1 MKTDSTQIA
10 RVEAA
15 GESGSVTINQ
25 SPKTPSVTINQYGD
39 DGAVAVNQSAQGG
52 QDVNCDVRPV
62 VEGSMVAT
70 NQSGET
76 HSMIFPANGGG
87 EDSALSSRGGGT
99 EPAGGSL
106 GAGESSGS
114 AGGSSGPAGRKE
126 RAKET
131 RRRRSKGLGGLQLE
145 KTGIWTVR
153 CLINGKRVSKS
164 TGTRDRE
171 EAEQFAKRF
180 LAPYVKDDAAR
191 TFENIQA
198 AVMTERQLAEMR
210 EAEGPQMKLADAWGE
225 YERSPMRRDLASS
238 TMDGKSQVCRMFVDY
253 MARVFPEVTEVRHI
267 TRFHTE
273 NYLNYLRKDTSAST
287 YNNRLCVLREVHRTI
302 MEKAA
307 AKSNPW
313 EGFPLRADD
322 SHTRR
327 ELTVEEL
334 ARLVDV
340 ATREGP
346 EWRTLFGIAMYT
358 GMRLGDC
365 CKLTWSEVDIVRSII
380 QKIPEKTKKYRKGR
394 PVTIPIHKVLADL
407 LMQTPV
413 DKRTGYVLPTVGAW
427 AAVGAKGMGRVH
439 HRIGKIFKN
448 AGIVMSVEVEG
459 RSHKAPEAT
468 FHSLRHTFVSMSAN
482 AGVPLHIV
490 QAIVGHESTAM
501 TRHYYHENVSALQQ
515 AVEAIPSISET
526 GDVSEGAVAPPD
538 IGRMRPSFA
547 PQAAAAAFR
556 QLPPPQPAPAQP
568 SPQNAGNGAQG
579 AESGDR
585 AAAEVVEPATVVG
598 ADGVE
603 RANPHVDAPLTGRS
617 AEKNALRREGKLAA
631 VEAANADAV
640 RLGGWG
646 EDGGAASNLPT
657 LNRRQRNQWI
667 GKCVRRWCQQK
678 KTSLLEGT
686 SKLVANGGYRFLQEL
701 WERGVPIALEDA
713 IDALDVYLNAKQ
725 G

>member
-114 AGGSSGPAGRKE
+114 AGGSSGAGGSSEPAGRKE

-267 TRFHTE
+267 TRYHTE

-365 CKLTWSEVDIVRSII
+365 CKLTWS
-380 QKIPEKTKKYRKGR
+380 
-394 PVTIPIHKVLADL
+394 DL

>member
-1 MKTDSTQIA
+1 MSNEQFEDG
-10 RVEAA
+10 RVETAEK
-15 GESGSVTINQ
+15 GGSVTINQ
-25 SPKTPSVTINQYGD
+25 SPESSSVTINQYD
-39 DGAVAVNQSAQGG
+39 DDEDVTVNQSEQNG
-52 QDVNCDVRPV
+52 QDVNCGAKPV
-62 VEGSMVAT
+62 GKGSTVAIK
-70 NQSGET
+70 QSGDT
-76 HSMIFPANGGG
+76 HSMISPSDGG
-87 EDSALSSRGGGT
+87 SSEAADGGNN
-99 EPAGGSL
+99 EPAGGSS
-106 GAGESSGS
+106 EP
-114 AGGSSGPAGRKE
+114 AGGRKV

-210 EAEGPQMKLADAWGE
+210 EAEGPQLKLADAWGE
-225 YERSPMRRDLASS
+225 YEKSPMRRDLASS
-238 TMDGKSQVCRMFVDY
+238 TLDGKSQVCRMFVEY
-253 MARVFPEVTEVRHI
+253 MGRVFPEVTEVRHV

-313 EGFPLRADD
+313 EGFPLRPDD

-365 CKLTWSEVDIVRSII
+365 CKLTWAEVDIVRSII
-380 QKIPEKTKKYRKGR
+380 QRIPEKTKKYRKGR

-427 AAVGAKGMGRVH
+427 AASGSSGMGRVH

-579 AESGDR
+579 AESGER
-585 AAAEVVEPATVVG
+585 VAAEVVEPATVVG

-631 VEAANADAV
+631 VEAANADAA